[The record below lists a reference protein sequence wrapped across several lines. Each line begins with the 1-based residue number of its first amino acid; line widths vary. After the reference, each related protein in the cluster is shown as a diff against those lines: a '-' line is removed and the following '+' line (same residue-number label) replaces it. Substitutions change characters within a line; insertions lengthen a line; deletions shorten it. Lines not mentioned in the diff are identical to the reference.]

1 MTVPP
6 KTDEQALTLFERAR
20 WPSGPVC
27 PYCHSTK
34 IARHASPDREAS
46 RWQCQSCRRAFSAMV
61 GTPFQGSHLSARVWM
76 HLLVRLVGSA
86 GELNISRLSD
96 EIPLR
101 RGTAA
106 KALKRLGNILDDDD
120 DRSFAFSLIDQLDRS
135 SQRSIY
141 RKH

>member
-1 MTVPP
+1 
-6 KTDEQALTLFERAR
+6 
-20 WPSGPVC
+20 
-27 PYCHSTK
+27 
-34 IARHASPDREAS
+34 
-46 RWQCQSCRRAFSAMV
+46 
-61 GTPFQGSHLSARVWM
+61 M